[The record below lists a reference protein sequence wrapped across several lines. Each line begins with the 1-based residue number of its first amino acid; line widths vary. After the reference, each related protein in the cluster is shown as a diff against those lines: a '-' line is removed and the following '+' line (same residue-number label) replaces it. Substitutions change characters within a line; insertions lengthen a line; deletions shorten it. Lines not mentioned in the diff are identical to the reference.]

1 MSRNSASVALLIGCA
16 ITANP
21 YPSYPSTRAISS
33 AALTNRVVITAI
45 AGMPS
50 RSAVTESCR
59 LHDEQ
64 LPQSPTPVTT
74 ACQRRSSSTMSGSAG
89 AL

>member
-1 MSRNSASVALLIGCA
+1 M
-16 ITANP
+16 
-21 YPSYPSTRAISS
+21 
-33 AALTNRVVITAI
+33 TAI

-64 LPQSPTPVTT
+64 LPQSPISGDHRVPTGDLVHDVPIG
-74 ACQRRSSSTMSGSAG
+74 RRVKFDFDPQDDIGEPNFREG
-89 AL
+89 CGPDG

>member
-1 MSRNSASVALLIGCA
+1 
-16 ITANP
+16 
-21 YPSYPSTRAISS
+21 
-33 AALTNRVVITAI
+33 
-45 AGMPS
+45 MPS